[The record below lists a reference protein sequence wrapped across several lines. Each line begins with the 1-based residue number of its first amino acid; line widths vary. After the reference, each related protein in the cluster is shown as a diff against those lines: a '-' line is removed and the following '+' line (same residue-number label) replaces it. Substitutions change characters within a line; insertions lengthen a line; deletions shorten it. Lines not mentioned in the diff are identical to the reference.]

1 MRRLISALRL
11 IAIALL
17 AMANFVIG
25 MFSMQDYMLFAGL
38 ALAAYGL
45 SQVSV
50 PAAYIF
56 PGVILAAV
64 SIAISFKGT
73 K

>member
-11 IAIALL
+11 FAIALL
-17 AMANFVIG
+17 TMVNFVIG
-25 MFSMQDYMLFAGL
+25 LFGLQDYMLFVGL
-38 ALAAYGL
+38 ALSSYGL
-45 SQVSV
+45 SLVSV

-64 SIAISFKGT
+64 SIVISFKGT